1 MLWAFFIEE
10 KMRKNL
16 LFLALLFC
24 NFSQAQTVPDEIVD
38 LFDEVLSVADPE
50 EDVNYKNYIF
60 SVKIDKSVIQ
70 RDYAKYIVSLICED
84 SYSEPDYWRNIN
96 FKSIEV
102 RNRDNNSGF
111 KININKDR
119 CAYFFKKD
127 LSDYEIEQ
135 QIFKYELQKF

>member
-1 MLWAFFIEE
+1 MKKSL
-10 KMRKNL
+10 L
-16 LFLALLFC
+16 LFVLLLG
-24 NFSQAQTVPDEIVD
+24 NFSYAQTVVDEIVE
-38 LFDEVLSVADPE
+38 LFDDVPSVADPE
-50 EDVNYKNYIF
+50 EDVNYKNHIF

-96 FKSIEV
+96 FESIEV

-135 QIFKYELQKF
+135 QIFKHELQKF

>member
-1 MLWAFFIEE
+1 
-10 KMRKNL
+10 MRKNL